1 MTAASAWLAL
11 GWTFLHVIWLGL
23 FVGLIA
29 ATLRRLLRRAA
40 PEARHAAALASL
52 MVLATAPFVVFA
64 VVHRPV
70 VVTDATATQPISSNN
85 IIFTSDATRIA
96 EAPPLSFPPTPPA
109 TPRAS
114 WIERIVPLLPGV
126 WLVGSLLTLGS
137 LATGLV
143 GVERLRRSSVPLESG
158 PIVDR
163 LRALVESLGIV
174 RKVGV
179 AVCDRIAAPMLI
191 GVVRPL
197 ILLPSSAL
205 SGWSAD
211 QIEMALLHE
220 LAHLRRWDNLV
231 NLLRKLVESLLF
243 FHPVTWWLS
252 SWIRLEREV
261 CCDRLVVD
269 RAGKPLEYA
278 RWLAELAGCEPSR
291 GSLASALNERPLT
304 TRIRRILN
312 MEDRS
317 MRLAFPEVLA
327 LGAVA
332 ILGAALALP
341 SLAESPNPKGDD
353 EARNALARLSASAA
367 ATPSDGESHQR
378 SETLLNIAEAQIELG
393 DRAGALATLNRA
405 GPISFPEPDA
415 KVDAEV
421 MKRVDLALLFA
432 IARHKAGDA
441 GAARV
446 EFRKFAEY
454 LGPSE
459 AVADGEILA
468 RFEQKLDEKAVKR
481 VAALDSDAKAAAE
494 AGELILV
501 GDTEELVILMWKLDN
516 LFGAID
522 ELIRLGE
529 AAEARPMIDLCLKSF
544 GAIQGPTRPEMLT
557 VIGGLMIRAG
567 DAEGGRALIKQARAE
582 ALRQP
587 PGAARDVAIGF
598 LVPTIDSV
606 ETLDDALSL
615 LKQLS
620 PGARVRF
627 TRNAV
632 EQLGKDEGT
641 TNWVDSGVIKIT
653 IGDPSLAP
661 KDKAI
666 AREALPKL
674 AALIQSWDDAK
685 AQARSLA
692 IVAHLQA
699 RAGDFAGALETA
711 ESIPNVRRADYP
723 GPNDGFYDAIKP
735 ATFALIA
742 AVQAEAGD
750 GNGASASFAKSKA
763 LTAKVEA
770 EDQKL
775 IAQIVLSD
783 KLISSGRAA
792 DAREILA
799 EAFPLAAAQPEPR
812 RSRALCMLVENQL
825 KTGDLAGASKNI
837 EAIRDDPGIQK
848 ARAFQSLARALRD
861 QGDAKGAAKAARR
874 GLEYLAKTK
883 KPFGPGSIP
892 NGANGP
898 RIARDTFLDYDQES
912 HPVLVSL
919 YLQTMPSDLRVLA
932 GESEELLQEAKPLNP
947 FLRNNMIDSVLH
959 DATQREGLESAL
971 RLAET
976 LEEPDARL
984 AAIGSLVREIERGTL
999 AK

>member
-1 MTAASAWLAL
+1 MTPTSVWLAL
-11 GWTFLHVIWLGL
+11 GWTFLHVLWLGL
-23 FVGLIA
+23 IVGLIA
-29 ATLRRLLRRAA
+29 ATLRRLLRRAV
-40 PEARHAAALASL
+40 PEARHNVALACL
-52 MVLATAPFVVFA
+52 MVLAITPFVIFA

-70 VVTDATATQPISSNN
+70 PITDGAAIKPELTNN
-85 IIFTSDATRIA
+85 IILTSDPSPIA
-96 EAPPLSFPPTPPA
+96 EAPPLSFSPTPPTPL
-109 TPRAS
+109 RAS
-114 WIERIVPLLPGV
+114 RVEPILTLLPGV

-143 GVERLRRSSVPLESG
+143 EVERLRWSSVPLESG
-158 PIVDR
+158 PIADR
-163 LRALVESLGIV
+163 LGALVESLGIA
-174 RKVGV
+174 RRVGV

-211 QIEMALLHE
+211 HIEMALLHE

-231 NLLRKLVESLLF
+231 NLLRRLVESLLF
-243 FHPVTWWLS
+243 FHPTAWWLS
-252 SWIRLEREV
+252 AWVRLEREV

-269 RAGKPLEYA
+269 RVGKPIEYA
-278 RWLAELAGCEPSR
+278 RWLAELAGCEPGAGR
-291 GSLASALNERPLT
+291 LASALNESPLT

-317 MRLAFPEVLA
+317 MKLALPEILA

-332 ILGAALALP
+332 ILGAALARP
-341 SLAESPNPKGDD
+341 SLAESSRPKGDD
-353 EARNALARLSASAA
+353 EAREALARLSASAA

-378 SETLLNIAEAQIELG
+378 SETLLNVAEAQIELG

-421 MKRVDLALLFA
+421 IKRVDLALLFA
-432 IARHKAGDA
+432 IARHKAGEVE
-441 GAARV
+441 AARA

-454 LGPSE
+454 LGPSD
-459 AVADGEILA
+459 AVADDEILA

-494 AGELILV
+494 AGELVLLA
-501 GDTEELVILMWKLDN
+501 DTEELVILMWKLDN

-529 AAEARPMIDLCLKSF
+529 ADEARPMIDLGLKSF
-544 GAIQGPTRPEMLT
+544 GAIQGPMRPQMLSG
-557 VIGGLMIRAG
+557 IGGLMIRAG
-567 DAEGGRALIKQARAE
+567 DAEGGRALIEQARAE
-582 ALRQP
+582 ALDQP
-587 PGAARDVAIGF
+587 PGPARDTAIGF
-598 LVPTIDSV
+598 LVPAIDSP
-606 ETLDDALSL
+606 ETLDEALSL
-615 LKQLS
+615 LQQLS

-661 KDKAI
+661 RDKAV
-666 AREALPKL
+666 AREALPML
-674 AALIQSWDDAK
+674 AALIRTWDDAK

-692 IVAHLQA
+692 VVAHLQA
-699 RAGDFAGALETA
+699 RAADIAGALETT
-711 ESIPNVRRADYP
+711 ESIPEVRRADDP

-742 AVQAEAGD
+742 AVQADAGD
-750 GNGASASFAKSKA
+750 QSGAAASFAQSKA

-770 EDQKL
+770 EDQKV

-783 KLISSGRAA
+783 KLVSSGRAA
-792 DAREILA
+792 EAREIFA
-799 EAFPLAAAQPEPR
+799 EAFPLAATQPEPR
-812 RSRALCMLVENQL
+812 RSRALCMLVENQV
-825 KTGDLAGASKNI
+825 KAGDLAGAAKNI
-837 EAIRDDPGIQK
+837 EAIRDNPGIQK
-848 ARAFQSLARALRD
+848 ARALQSLARALRD
-861 QGDAKGAAKAARR
+861 RGDAEGAAKAARR
-874 GLEYLAKTK
+874 GIEYLAKTK

-898 RIARDTFLDYDQES
+898 RLARDTFIDYDQES

-919 YLQTMPSDLRVLA
+919 SLQTMPSDLRVLA
-932 GESEELLQEAKPLNP
+932 GESEELLQEAETLHP
-947 FLRNNMIDSVLH
+947 FQRDNVIGAVLH
-959 DATQREGLESAL
+959 DATRREGLEQAL
-971 RLAET
+971 KRAEA
-976 LEEPDARL
+976 LEAPDARL
-984 AAIGSLVREIERGTL
+984 AAIGSLVRGIERGTWT
-999 AK
+999 K